1 MEACFCLVEYMPVM
15 KKLTIAVVLAATTLA
30 GCQTTDPYT
39 RDSKTSNTA
48 TGAGIGALAG
58 AVLGAAVSSK
68 KDRGR
73 GALTGALVGG
83 AVGGGVG
90 YYMDQQEALLRQ
102 ELESTGVRVERVGKD
117 SIRLIMPGNVTFATG
132 ADRLQPR
139 FHRTLDSVTRVLT
152 EFDRSLIEVAG
163 YTDSVGSFESNQQLS
178 ERRAFSVADYMI
190 GQGVRSA
197 RVTTHGYGE
206 RYPVASNNSDGGRQ
220 QNRRVELS
228 IRGQI

>member
-1 MEACFCLVEYMPVM
+1 M
-15 KKLTIAVVLAATTLA
+15 KKLTIAVAMAATTLA
-30 GCQTTDPYT
+30 GCQTVDPYT

-48 TGAGIGALAG
+48 AGAGIGAIAG

-68 KDRGR
+68 KDRGK
-73 GALTGALVGG
+73 GALTGALLGG
-83 AVGGGVG
+83 AVGGGIG
-90 YYMDQQEALLRQ
+90 NYMDQQEALLRQ
-102 ELESTGVRVERVGKD
+102 ELEATGVRVERVGED
-117 SIRLIMPGNVTFATG
+117 AIRLIMPGNVTFATG
-132 ADRLQPR
+132 KDRLEPR
-139 FHRTLDSVTRVLT
+139 FYRTLDSVVRVLN

-178 ERRAFSVADYMI
+178 ERRAFSVADYLI

-206 RYPVASNNSDGGRQ
+206 RYAIASNDTSAGRS